1 MFDTDKT
8 KTAGAML
15 FAGGSQF
22 LVSMI
27 IAEAVYPN
35 YNVSAN
41 YISDLGVWGQM
52 SAVIFNPS
60 IILSGLLTL
69 ASAFFIQ
76 KAFRKCGFSAI
87 LALSGIGP
95 LLVGFF
101 PENTILV
108 DGVPVIHSLAAFIAF
123 IFGGLAAV
131 TSYRVTISPFKYF
144 SVALGT
150 FSILAFILFIATITS
165 GSLGLGAGGME
176 RMIAYPNL
184 LWAICFGGYLMAI
197 SSQK

>member
-1 MFDTDKT
+1 MFEADKA
-8 KTAGAML
+8 KNAGALL
-15 FAGGSQF
+15 FVGGAQF
-22 LVSMI
+22 VVCMI
-27 IAEAVYPN
+27 IAEAVYPD
-35 YNVSAN
+35 YSISAN

-69 ASAFFIQ
+69 VSAFFIQ
-76 KAFRKCGFSAI
+76 KTFRKRGFSAT
-87 LALSGIGP
+87 LALSGVGP

-101 PENTILV
+101 PENTVLIN
-108 DGVPVIHSLAAFIAF
+108 GVPLVHSLAAFIAF
-123 IFGGLAAV
+123 IFGGLAAI

-144 SVALGT
+144 SIVLGT
-150 FSILAFILFIATITS
+150 FSISAFILFIATITS

-184 LWAICFGGYLMAI
+184 LWAICFGGYLMAT
-197 SSQK
+197 SGQK